1 MRGEGRRHGF
11 TVPLARTVPWAYL
24 PDVTFSLP
32 GEGLV
37 EVGLRDLANGVE
49 SIEALLVATAAPRLR
64 SLGVAVPES
73 PERPELRLYALLA
86 RTYGDAAHSRYN
98 GLMRRM
104 VSYQRALA
112 CAS

>member
-1 MRGEGRRHGF
+1 
-11 TVPLARTVPWAYL
+11 
-24 PDVTFSLP
+24 VTLSLP
-32 GEGLV
+32 GEELV

-49 SIEALLVATAAPRLR
+49 SIEALLVASAAPRLR

-73 PERPELRLYALLA
+73 LERPELRLYALLA
-86 RTYGDAAHSRYN
+86 RAHGDGAHSKYN

>member
-1 MRGEGRRHGF
+1 
-11 TVPLARTVPWAYL
+11 
-24 PDVTFSLP
+24 VTLSLP
-32 GEGLV
+32 GEELV

-49 SIEALLVATAAPRLR
+49 SIEALLVASAAPRLR

-73 PERPELRLYALLA
+73 LERPELRLYALLE
-86 RTYGDAAHSRYN
+86 RTHGDGAHSKYN